1 MLLIFNA
8 EIQFQLRKLFW
19 EIYLLILG
27 ERKNP
32 DNTNDRLLTW

>member
-27 ERKNP
+27 EGINP
-32 DNTNDRLLTW
+32 TIANDRLFR

>member
-19 EIYLLILG
+19 EIYLLILREG
-27 ERKNP
+27 INP
-32 DNTNDRLLTW
+32 TIANDRLFR